1 MLLVECCMPP
11 VGWHA
16 VLCMPPVGWHAVQ
29 LGKPEVECPPRLHEV
44 PHHRLATCRRTKEA
58 SCCADHYAFTTPS
71 PCIYHPIKDPCV
83 DVNCCQNASVH
94 KQANSARQPHTSA
107 HTHIHRDT
115 QPHTHTHN
123 THTYTQTRTRSH
135 QRQHTNTH
143 TARQLHTISTIPP
156 SLNKATSHKHPPPDS
171 NVCSKSAHSSA
182 CLMFLH

>member
-29 LGKPEVECPPRLHEV
+29 LGKPEVECPPQLHEV

-71 PCIYHPIKDPCV
+71 PCIYHPIKDQCV

-94 KQANSARQPHTSA
+94 KQANSARQPHTST

-115 QPHTHTHN
+115 QPHTDTHSQHTHI
-123 THTYTQTRTRSH
+123 HT
-135 QRQHTNTH
+135 HTNTH
-143 TARQLHTISTIPP
+143 TRTQTATHKHTHCKISTH
-156 SLNKATSHKHPPPDS
+156 NFNHPTVPQQSDIT
-171 NVCSKSAHSSA
+171 
-182 CLMFLH
+182 